1 MADRVS
7 ARRQLVNSFFLTLTI
22 SLTALVGYARLGS
35 NELDNLESLAL
46 MAFAG
51 AVVSVLW
58 LLMIKGAG
66 RRRFTRIEAG
76 VPCLFLAVHGFVL
89 LVSMMSIVT
98 QHLR

>member
-1 MADRVS
+1 
-7 ARRQLVNSFFLTLTI
+7 
-22 SLTALVGYARLGS
+22 
-35 NELDNLESLAL
+35 

-51 AVVSVLW
+51 AVVSALW
-58 LLMIKGAG
+58 LLMIKSFNQLNAAKFKVVLEIEQGFSIRPFYAEREIYKGAG